1 MIFDQPA
8 SNTYFPTHLQDDSMS
23 RDETQGAEQHQHD
36 ASEDQLMQDAE
47 EHPDANAL
55 EQLVRSKSRAV
66 IHHTATLRKPQW
78 TYFHLA
84 ALSFSSALPTLDI
97 LTFRQNLTSAL
108 TQFLGLTGAAIDVD
122 ILKFEGTEAWI
133 RVHRDDATAV
143 HEAISG
149 WAGAKTISGQYKWT
163 VKGRDEWLTRLVNDD
178 GMDLYKS

>member
-1 MIFDQPA
+1 
-8 SNTYFPTHLQDDSMS
+8 MS
-23 RDETQGAEQHQHD
+23 RNETQVAEQRQHD
-36 ASEDQLMQDAE
+36 ASDDQPMQDVE
-47 EHPDANAL
+47 EHPDANASEL
-55 EQLVRSKSRAV
+55 PIQAKSRAI

-84 ALSFSSALPTLDI
+84 VLSFSSTLPTLDI

-133 RVHRDDATAV
+133 RVHRDDARAV

-149 WAGAKTISGQYKWT
+149 WAGAKTSSGQYKWT
-163 VKGRDEWLTRLVNDD
+163 VKGRDEWLTRLVNGD
-178 GMDLYKS
+178 GMDLYKSSA